1 LTHLLASADDTEFGK
16 GSVKGVVRAL
26 FQADAVIAQGLLS
39 REYSVA
45 FGNDSDFSFFSPW
58 SNTN

>member
-1 LTHLLASADDTEFGK
+1 MSQNL
-16 GSVKGVVRAL
+16 VKTFVKVIWAI
-26 FQADAVIAQGLLS
+26 FQAVAVIAQGLLS